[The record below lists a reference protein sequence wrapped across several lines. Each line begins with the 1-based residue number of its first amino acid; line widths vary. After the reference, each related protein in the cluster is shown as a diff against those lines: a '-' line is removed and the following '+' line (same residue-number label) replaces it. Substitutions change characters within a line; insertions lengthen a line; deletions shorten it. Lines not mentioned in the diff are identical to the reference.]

1 MEKKKK
7 EKKKKIQKKRESMER
22 QDGQGWICMVKG
34 MAIAYAITCIFFIA
48 YGIILTYTNISE
60 QSLPLVA
67 LVCTAISSAVAG
79 YDWARCRKKKG
90 LLMGLAAGLIYT
102 GILFLVTALASDA
115 FEVGMSKAMTLIV
128 ALAGGGVGG
137 ILGVNGKK

>member
-7 EKKKKIQKKRESMER
+7 ENKKKIQKKRESMEK
-22 QDGQGWICMVKG
+22 QGGQNWICMVKG

-48 YGIILTYTNISE
+48 YGLILTYTNISE
-60 QSLPLVA
+60 ESLPMIA

-79 YDWARCRKKKG
+79 YDWAKCRKRKG

-102 GILFLVTALASDA
+102 VILFLVTGLASDT
-115 FEVGMSKAMTLIV
+115 FTLGMSKVMSLIV
-128 ALAGGGVGG
+128 ALAGGGIGG
-137 ILGVNGKK
+137 IMGVNGKK